1 MRKRL
6 LLTAAAGAALLAAT
20 GCTTTTSGPA
30 SEDPLA
36 RRRRIDAA
44 VNAALSRLYTQVPES
59 RELVAKASGT
69 LVFPEVITAGF
80 VVGAS
85 YGEGAL
91 RRQARTVAYYRLVSA
106 AAGLLAGAQSR
117 ALHLLFM
124 TQDALAKFESSNGW
138 TAGAD
143 ASVAVATVG
152 ANGAIDIRALQA
164 PVVGFVLTN
173 AGLMANLSLEGT
185 KISKLDL

>member
-6 LLTAAAGAALLAAT
+6 LMSAAGAALLAAT

-30 SEDPLA
+30 REDPLA
-36 RRRRIDAA
+36 RRRSIDAA
-44 VNAALSRLYTQVPES
+44 VDAGLSRLYAQVPES

-91 RRQARTVAYYRLVSA
+91 RRRARTVAYYRLVSA

-124 TQDALAKFESSNGW
+124 TQDALARFESSNGW

-143 ASVAVATVG
+143 ASVAVATLG

-173 AGLMANLSLEGT
+173 AGLMADLSLEGT
-185 KISKLDL
+185 KISRVDL